1 MVPESCFT
9 AVAGGLCGGRWI
21 SPKLSR
27 FCPVL
32 RYCKLEGETG
42 WALPRQEIK
51 DSRFL
56 ILEVKET
63 SQTTYRQKSSLEVR
77 KGGGATPQ

>member
-21 SPKLSR
+21 SPKLRR